1 MNGCLTYP
9 KNSRNLDIK
18 RNFLFHFF
26 VLFVFIGDKS
36 SVFVNLSLLPIMA
49 GLSLCTASE
58 LSFNMVGFISAL
70 LNNVMDW

>member
-1 MNGCLTYP
+1 MSMYHIQT
-9 KNSRNLDIK
+9 
-18 RNFLFHFF
+18 FFFH
-26 VLFVFIGDKS
+26 VGDKS
-36 SVFVNLSLLPIMA
+36 TVFVNLSLLPIMA

>member
-1 MNGCLTYP
+1 MSHLP
-9 KNSRNLDIK
+9 KKLQKSGYKKKL
-18 RNFLFHFF
+18 LFHFF